1 MAPRASSASTE
12 FTTLSSSADVEAWKP
27 WVCETTGA
35 DAVTQTQPM
44 QTLWSGY
51 GTIVRCT
58 LAGGPIPS
66 VIVKHVRWPTGQA
79 HPRGWATDRGHAR
92 KVKSYAVESAWY
104 EHHAPRC
111 NASCRVPKCLGTQ
124 ATQDGVL
131 LALEDLDASGFP
143 RRSAGVTLEDLLGC
157 LSWLANFHATFLGHE
172 PEGLWSEGTYWHLDT
187 RPDEWDALPSGRL
200 KDAAAR
206 IAQRLRE
213 APFQTLVHGD
223 AKLANFCFGEP
234 GEVAGVDFQYVGG
247 GCGMKDVAY
256 FISSCV
262 GEREAKDV
270 VPSMLDHY
278 FGVLR
283 KVARGVDT
291 DALEESWRTLY
302 PVAWTDFYRFLQGW
316 SPGHPKI
323 HGYSES
329 LARQVL
335 DDDERRS

>member
-1 MAPRASSASTE
+1 MEPWAQ
-12 FTTLSSSADVEAWKP
+12 

-35 DAVTQTQPM
+35 EAVTQTEAI

-51 GTIVRCT
+51 GTIVRCR
-58 LAGGPIPS
+58 LSGGALPT
-66 VIVKHVRWPTGQA
+66 VIVKHVQWPSAQH

-104 EHHAPRC
+104 ERHASRC
-111 NASCRVPKCLGTQ
+111 NAACRVPKCLGTQ
-124 ATQDGVL
+124 STDDGVL
-131 LALEDLDASGFP
+131 LALEDLDASGYP
-143 RRSAGVTLEDLLGC
+143 RRASGVTDDDLLGC
-157 LSWLANFHATFLGHE
+157 LAWLANFHATFLHHA
-172 PEGLWSEGTYWHLDT
+172 PEGLWSEGTYWHLET
-187 RPDEWDALPSGRL
+187 RPDEWESLPSGRL
-200 KDAAAR
+200 KDAAGR
-206 IAQRLRE
+206 IAARLRD

-223 AKLANFCFGEP
+223 AKLANFCFGAP
-234 GEVAGVDFQYVGG
+234 GQVAGVDFQYVGG

-262 GEREAKDV
+262 GEREADDV
-270 VPSMLDHY
+270 VPSLLDHY
-278 FGVLR
+278 FAVLR
-283 KVARGVDT
+283 EVAHGVDA

-329 LARQVL
+329 LARDVL
-335 DDDERRS
+335 DDDERELR

>member
-1 MAPRASSASTE
+1 M
-12 FTTLSSSADVEAWKP
+12 EAWAQ

-35 DAVTQTQPM
+35 AAVTRTQPM

-51 GTIVRCT
+51 GTIVRCH
-58 LAGGPIPS
+58 LADSPS
-66 VIVKHVRWPTGQA
+66 PTVIVKHVRWPSDHE

-92 KVKSYAVESAWY
+92 KVKSYAVEAAWY
-104 EHHAPRC
+104 ERHASRC
-111 NASCRVPKCLGTQ
+111 DASCRVPKCLGTQ
-124 ATQDGVL
+124 ATEDGIL

-143 RRSAGVTLEDLLGC
+143 RRASSVTRTDLLGC
-157 LSWLANFHATFLGHE
+157 LSWLASFHGTFLGRV
-172 PEGLWSEGTYWHLDT
+172 PDGLWSEGTYWHLET
-187 RPDEWDALPSGRL
+187 RPDEWAALPPGPL
-200 KDAAAR
+200 KDAASR
-206 IAQRLRE
+206 IAARLRD

-223 AKLANFCFGEP
+223 AKLANFCFGDP

-262 GEREAKDV
+262 GEHEAKTV

-278 FGVLR
+278 FAVLR
-283 KVARGVDT
+283 EAAHGVDT
-291 DALEESWRTLY
+291 QALEESWRTLY

-329 LARQVL
+329 LAHQVL
-335 DDDERRS
+335 DDDERESR